1 MLSDHN
7 ARELENNNKNISR
20 KQKQKSIPLEIFF
33 KFVNNSW
40 TK

>member
-7 ARELENNNKNISR
+7 ASELESNNKNISR
-20 KQKQKSIPLEIFF
+20 KQKQKSMPLEKFF